1 MSFNENLLP
10 NSANIGHRNSV
21 YRAVWT
27 CVPSYFVSL
36 ISFYNIPLPIQN
48 LLCLSCVC
56 TQILRVGNNEE
67 RSDHKMCSRAQVSPW
82 KSHSI
87 LKMLSLLP
95 SREQQGTLLSE
106 GLRLPDIYLEG
117 HRTKQFWEKLLWD
130 LYVLCRQSKCNDCK
144 ARIGPKRF
152 LSKIWAVPTAI
163 WYWGT
168 NRKGM
173 FTTFMNESIKNAMHK
188 NVWSQFHGETWKL
201 VQGIQFPVLVP

>member
-1 MSFNENLLP
+1 MRIYYPIALILGTGILSTEQCEP
-10 NSANIGHRNSV
+10 
-21 YRAVWT
+21 
-27 CVPSYFVSL
+27 VSL
-36 ISFYNIPLPIQN
+36 LILLVWFSFITFLF
-48 LLCLSCVC
+48 LFKTSCALGLGCVC

-67 RSDHKMCSRAQVSPW
+67 RSDRKMCSRAQVSPW

-95 SREQQGTLLSE
+95 SREQQGMLLSE

-117 HRTKQFWEKLLWD
+117 HRTKQFWDKLLWD
-130 LYVLCRQSKCNDCK
+130 PYVLCRQSKCNDCE

>member
-1 MSFNENLLP
+1 MRIYYPIVLILGTGILSTEQCEP
-10 NSANIGHRNSV
+10 
-21 YRAVWT
+21 
-27 CVPSYFVSL
+27 VSL
-36 ISFYNIPLPIQN
+36 LILLVWFSFITFLF
-48 LLCLSCVC
+48 LFKTSCALGLSCVC

-67 RSDHKMCSRAQVSPW
+67 RSDRKMCSRAQVSPW

-130 LYVLCRQSKCNDCK
+130 PYVLCRQSKCNDCE

-173 FTTFMNESIKNAMHK
+173 FTTFMNESIKSAMHK
-188 NVWSQFHGETWKL
+188 NVWSQFHGET
-201 VQGIQFPVLVP
+201 

>member
-1 MSFNENLLP
+1 MRIYYPIVLILGTGILSTEQCEP
-10 NSANIGHRNSV
+10 
-21 YRAVWT
+21 
-27 CVPSYFVSL
+27 VSL
-36 ISFYNIPLPIQN
+36 LILLVWFSFITFI
-48 LLCLSCVC
+48 LLFKTSCALGLGYVC
-56 TQILRVGNNEE
+56 TQILRVGNEEE
-67 RSDHKMCSRAQVSPW
+67 RSDRKMCSRTQVSPW

-95 SREQQGTLLSE
+95 SREQQGMLLSE
-106 GLRLPDIYLEG
+106 GLWLPDIYLEG
-117 HRTKQFWEKLLWD
+117 HWTKQFWEKLLWD
-130 LYVLCRQSKCNDCK
+130 PYVLCRQSKCNDCE
-144 ARIGPKRF
+144 ACIGPKRF
-152 LSKIWAVPTAI
+152 LSKIWAVLTAI